1 MYQQNGLN
9 AIFDS
14 YSAKLNVS
22 NSKGQSLNAYMDA
35 VPYPLCKNYLVSSFF
50 DRNFQW
56 IASLVVFLTN
66 YIFFLSADSLS
77 GIIGHQNYTS
87 ERNAT
92 SFILFLSIFAN
103 SVLLPILVHSNF
115 QEYGLG
121 LASLSGRNTDFGATW
136 YLDLGYQLCLN
147 LFLLSLRPVF
157 VSLEEHAYHTF
168 QKFIKLNLLYRTHDN
183 NQYDN
188 IKYLELHAGP
198 EYPF

>member
-1 MYQQNGLN
+1 M
-9 AIFDS
+9 
-14 YSAKLNVS
+14 
-22 NSKGQSLNAYMDA
+22 NAYMEA
-35 VPYPLCKNYLVSSFF
+35 TPYPLCQNYLISSFF
-50 DRNFQW
+50 DNNFQW
-56 IASLVVFLTN
+56 IASLVVFVTN
-66 YIFFLSADSLS
+66 YIFFLSPDFLS
-77 GIIGHQNYTS
+77 GLIGHENYTN

-92 SFILFLSIFAN
+92 SFILFLGIFGN
-103 SVLLPILVHSNF
+103 SVLLPILVHANF

-157 VSLEEHAYHTF
+157 VSLEELAYHSF
-168 QKFIKLNLLYRTHDN
+168 QQFIKLKLLYRTHDN